1 MKPYLIVSE
10 IGIEHINYEDGMRK
24 SLNMSIHLDLVGV
37 GFFEQYKNRDGTIN
51 EQKLAMDIINGNIE
65 IKAH

>member
-24 SLNMSIHLDLVGV
+24 SLNMSIHLYLKGV
-37 GFFEQYKNRDGTIN
+37 CFVEKYKNRDGTIN